1 MAAIRRPVQ
10 AVALSAAKISATV
23 ALMTRVDELLS
34 RPRRTRLALARLAC
48 GLLVLAAPE
57 ISTMRAEE
65 FHVQNWRREDGLP
78 DGQITALEQ
87 TADGYL
93 WIGTA
98 NGLARFDGLR
108 FKVFKAG
115 ETSGFTDSRISS
127 LTTDHEGML
136 WVGLLDGNIV
146 RRGEDGFMAMQPA
159 VPLKPRPDQNHIPDT
174 WLWDRRMAMIE
185 EAEGTPRN
193 DVQRFAD
200 RRAQLTTDGEG
211 SVWWHVSGMSLM
223 RFKAGQWN
231 VFTASNGVPADTLRQ
246 VACDHEGRVWFESDG
261 KLQPYNSTSQNS
273 PAATVTLHGQW
284 VVLTPASPGG
294 LWVAEPRSSWLQ
306 EGGRV
311 LRLAAGQWHDE
322 LSLKPPSPRP
332 ASSVITCLL
341 EDHTGRLWC
350 GTASGGI
357 FFSNEKGEWQRLRP
371 QNSFSQ
377 GYISCLFEDRQGNLW
392 VGTVGDGL
400 YRVTAQPAKMLT
412 LPPPYENAEINTTC
426 VTRDGAIWMGTGGSG
441 AIRFDGTNFS
451 SFGPAEGL
459 ATQPV
464 GALFEDS
471 RTNLWAGTSGGL
483 FRWEAGRFVG
493 MAGPPE
499 LSVWVKALFED
510 HRGRLWIGTLGG
522 LICYDQGRFEVF
534 HLRRDK
540 GYCDIRCL
548 AEDTAGDLWVGTIGQ
563 GLFRL
568 PAGQGNQLQ
577 PVATFPAMDVRALY
591 YSAKGTLWIGGWGGG
606 LFWMKNGLFFNV
618 TTEDGL
624 PSDRIQSILSDAT
637 GRLWLS
643 TDNGLIGLTPS
654 EVQNYRRGISPPL
667 LCRHISMAEGLAN
680 GGCSGS
686 GQPVAART
694 ANGRLLFP
702 NYEGVAVLD
711 PQRIASRQLPLK
723 AMVEAVFADGKELA
737 PAAGG
742 KWQVSSGVRRFEF
755 DYTAPNLAPQPNLHF
770 RHKLEGMDKYW
781 VDAGEQRAA
790 YYSQLP
796 PGNYQFQVMVGG
808 ADNKWY
814 SADRVIHLNIIPRFW
829 ERRWLQVL
837 ASALLVAVLGG
848 SFGWSQR
855 RKYRLR
861 VERLQM
867 QNVMEDERRRIA
879 RDLHDEFGSRLS
891 GIALQGEA
899 ATQAGQISPTAYSDI
914 VAMTRRV
921 RGLIGT
927 LDEVVWATNP
937 ANDSLANVVAYLS
950 DYTEDFLS
958 PTAIHC
964 RLEVPATSELPAI
977 TLTAQTRH
985 NLLLATKEALNNSI
999 RHAGAQTTWLKI
1011 QIKSGWLVVEI
1022 ADDGKGFDPTE
1033 TRAGGNGLLNFTNRM
1048 ELIHG
1053 TAEIQSQ
1060 TGQGTTIRLK
1070 IPLGDTAITK

>member
-1 MAAIRRPVQ
+1 
-10 AVALSAAKISATV
+10 
-23 ALMTRVDELLS
+23 MTRIDELLS
-34 RPRRTRLALARLAC
+34 PLRQIRILLIRLAC
-48 GLLVLAAPE
+48 GLLVLAAPVVF
-57 ISTMRAEE
+57 STRAEE

-98 NGLARFDGLR
+98 KGLARFDGIR

-115 ETSGFTDSRISS
+115 ETPDFTDSRISS
-127 LTTDHEGML
+127 LTTDHDGTL

-146 RRGEDGFMAMQPA
+146 RRGEDGFVAMQPA
-159 VPLKPRPDQNHIPDT
+159 VPLKLRPDQKPISDT
-174 WLWDRRMAMIE
+174 WLWDRRTAMVE

-193 DVQRFAD
+193 DVRRFAD

-211 SVWWHVSGMSLM
+211 SVWWQVSGLSLM
-223 RFKAGQWN
+223 RFKAGQWS
-231 VFTASNGVPADTLRQ
+231 VFTASNSVPADTLRQ

-261 KLQPYNSTSQNS
+261 KLQPYNPDRQNS
-273 PAATVTLHGQW
+273 AAAIVTLNGQW
-284 VVLTPASPGG
+284 AVLTPASPGG

-311 LRLAAGQWHDE
+311 LRLADGRWHDE

-357 FFSNEKGEWQRLRP
+357 FFSNNKGEWQRLRP
-371 QNSFSQ
+371 QSSFSQ

-451 SFGPAEGL
+451 SFGLAEGL
-459 ATQPV
+459 ANQHV
-464 GALFEDS
+464 CALFEDS

-483 FRWEAGRFVG
+483 FRWEAGRFVP

-499 LSVWVKALFED
+499 MSVWVKALFED

-522 LICYDQGRFEVF
+522 LICYEQGRLEVY

-548 AEDTAGDLWVGTIGQ
+548 AEDSSGNLWVGTIGQ
-563 GLFRL
+563 GLFYL
-568 PAGQGNQLQ
+568 PGGQADKSQQ
-577 PVATFPAMDVRALY
+577 VQTCPALDVRALY
-591 YSAKGTLWIGGWGGG
+591 YSKEGTLWIGGWGGG
-606 LFWMKNGLFFNV
+606 LFWMENGLFFNV

-624 PSDRIQSILSDAT
+624 PSDRIQSIMADTT
-637 GRLWLS
+637 GRMWLS

-667 LCRHISMAEGLAN
+667 LCQHISMAEGLAN

-694 ANGRLLFP
+694 ADDRLLFP

-711 PQRIASRQLPLK
+711 PQKTENRQLPLRV
-723 AMVEAVFADGKELA
+723 MVESVFADGKELS
-737 PAAGG
+737 PAAVG

-755 DYTAPNLAPQPNLHF
+755 DYTAPNLATQPSLHF
-770 RHKLEGMDKYW
+770 RHKLVGMDKDW
-781 VDAGEQRAA
+781 VDVGEQRAA

-796 PGNYQFQVMVGG
+796 PGNYQFHVMVGG

-814 SADRVIHLNIIPRFW
+814 SADRVINLNIMPRFW

-837 ASALLVAVLGG
+837 ASALLVAILGG

-899 ATQAGQISPTAYSDI
+899 ATQAGHISPTAYSEI
-914 VAMTRRV
+914 MTMTRRV
-921 RGLIGT
+921 RGLIGI

-937 ANDSLANVVAYLS
+937 ANDSLANVVAYLC

-999 RHAGAQTTWLKI
+999 RHAQAKTIWLKI
-1011 QIKSGWLVVEI
+1011 HIKSGCLVVEI
-1022 ADDGKGFDPTE
+1022 ADDGGGFEPTAV
-1033 TRAGGNGLLNFTNRM
+1033 RAGGNGLLNFTKRM

-1053 TAEIQSQ
+1053 KVEIQSQ
-1060 TGQGTTIRLK
+1060 TNQGTIVRLK
-1070 IPLGDTAITK
+1070 IPLGITAILPK